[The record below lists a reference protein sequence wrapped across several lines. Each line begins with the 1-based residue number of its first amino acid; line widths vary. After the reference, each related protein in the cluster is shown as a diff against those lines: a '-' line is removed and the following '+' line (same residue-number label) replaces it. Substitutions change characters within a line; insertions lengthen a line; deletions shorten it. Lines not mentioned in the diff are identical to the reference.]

1 MATMIDML
9 SFLFTGFFVIVLL
22 VTWFVIK
29 GLPDE

>member
-1 MATMIDML
+1 MDLIL
-9 SFLFTGFFVIVLL
+9 SVLGMVFYFIIL